1 VSAVGDAFKALRQ
14 VLLMQAN
21 IERLEGSVDKIG
33 ADLTGLAEAVASLRD
48 RVSRLEGFV
57 DGAAAVAASR
67 KKLRD
72 S

>member
-1 VSAVGDAFKALRQ
+1 VSAVGDAFEALRQ

-33 ADLTGLAEAVASLRD
+33 ADLKGLAEAVASLRD
-48 RVSRLEGFV
+48 RVSRLAGFI
-57 DGAAAVAASR
+57 DGAAVAASR

-72 S
+72 T